1 MIGDVEEIS
10 KLGYKEVLVIC
21 EGEKEIKVVEK
32 VIKRIDV
39 KDIGRLMVLSGDEI
53 SFELMEIILF
63 IDDWRERVIRY
74 VY

>member
-39 KDIGRLMVLSGDEI
+39 KDIGRLMVLLGDEI